1 MHKSQD
7 QDRKHFQDTRN
18 FPLASFNYPKGNHFS
33 DFHHYRMFSLVS
45 PGDLVHN
52 ADFDSVGL
60 KGNLRFCVPS
70 DTDAVGPQ
78 TTL

>member
-1 MHKSQD
+1 MK
-7 QDRKHFQDTRN
+7 
-18 FPLASFNYPKGNHFS
+18 
-33 DFHHYRMFSLVS
+33 S